1 MRDFR
6 KLQVWEKSHV
16 LVLGI
21 YRSTQSFPK
30 DELYGLTSQ
39 MRRACVSIPANIAEG
54 AGRES
59 IPERVHFIQ
68 IANGSASELS
78 YFLLLSRDLGYLPEE
93 AFVKFSQDLDEIG
106 RMLTGLM
113 KTLRSK

>member
-6 KLQVWEKSHV
+6 KLQVWEKSHA

-21 YRSTQSFPK
+21 YQSTQRFPK

-39 MRRACVSIPANIAEG
+39 MRRASVSIPANIAEG

-59 IPERVHFIQ
+59 IPERVQFIQ
-68 IANGSASELS
+68 IANGSASELN

-93 AFVKFSQDLDEIG
+93 VYLKYSQDLDEIG

-113 KTLRSK
+113 KTLKAK

>member
-6 KLQVWEKSHV
+6 KLQVWEKSHA

-21 YRSTQSFPK
+21 YQSTQSFPK
-30 DELYGLTSQ
+30 EELYGLTSQ
-39 MRRACVSIPANIAEG
+39 MRRASVSIPANIAEG

-68 IANGSASELS
+68 IANGSASELN

-93 AFVKFSQDLDEIG
+93 VYLKYSQDLDEIG

-113 KTLRSK
+113 KTLKAK

>member
-6 KLQVWEKSHV
+6 KLQVWEKSHA

-30 DELYGLTSQ
+30 EELYSLTSQ
-39 MRRACVSIPANIAEG
+39 MRRASVSIPANIAEG

-59 IPERVHFIQ
+59 IPERVHFTQ
-68 IANGSASELS
+68 IANGSASELN

-93 AFVKFSQDLDEIG
+93 VYLKYSRDLDEIG

-113 KTLRSK
+113 KTLKAK